1 MQEVECPQLPIR
13 VLVANDHMG
22 YEDSG
27 LHGVGR
33 LMIEWA
39 TAFDPRRVAVTA
51 CILREPGTLGEQLT
65 RMDVP
70 IIYFGDGRF
79 NPISVWK
86 FVKLIRHYQIDVL
99 HLQGFG
105 ATLFGRVAG
114 LLTGTPAIVHMHSY
128 SEVAGYRFVGRVLDR
143 LLTPWTALA
152 LAVSKPVKTFC
163 VEQMGFRPEQV
174 EIIHNP
180 APIYGFTPISEERLG
195 RLRDQYGLE
204 PNSPVVGTTS
214 RLSSEK
220 GLHVLLEAFA
230 LVLPRSPQARLLV
243 VGDGPERTRLERQA
257 QALDIR
263 HAVIFAGFQSDVAA
277 HLRLFWIT
285 AAPSIWEEPCPLSV
299 IESLA
304 TGVPVV
310 ASRVGGIPEVIQD
323 GETGL
328 LVEQGNPRQ
337 LADAIS
343 CVLVDT
349 ALRQRLGEG
358 CQAHNQRTSM
368 RSHLDRMEALYRE
381 AAIGTG
387 RTGKVSYVSE

>member
-1 MQEVECPQLPIR
+1 
-13 VLVANDHMG
+13 
-22 YEDSG
+22 
-27 LHGVGR
+27 
-33 LMIEWA
+33 MIEWA
-39 TAFDPRRVAVTA
+39 TAFDPGRVEVTA

-65 RMDVP
+65 RRGVP

-79 NPISVWK
+79 NPISIWK
-86 FVKLIRHYQIDVL
+86 FVKLIRQYHIDVL

-105 ATLFGRVAG
+105 ATLFGRIAG

-174 EIIHNP
+174 EIVHNP
-180 APIYGFTPISEERLG
+180 PPIHGFTSISEERLG
-195 RLRDQYGLE
+195 KLRDQYGLE
-204 PNSPVVGTTS
+204 PDSPVVGSTS
-214 RLSSEK
+214 RLASEK
-220 GLHVLLEAFA
+220 GLHVLLEAFV
-230 LVLPRSPQARLLV
+230 LVLTRLPRARLLI

-263 HAVIFAGFQSDVAA
+263 RAVIFAGFQSDVAA

-285 AAPSIWEEPCPLSV
+285 ATPSIWEEPCPLSV

-304 TGVPVV
+304 VGVPVV
-310 ASRVGGIPEVIQD
+310 ASRAGGIPEVVRA
-323 GETGL
+323 GKTGL

-343 CVLVDT
+343 CVLEDP
-349 ALRQRLGEG
+349 ALRQRLTEG
-358 CQAHNQRTSM
+358 CRAQDQLASM
-368 RSHLDRMEALYRE
+368 RCYLDHMEALYRE
-381 AAIGTG
+381 AASRTG
-387 RTGKVSYVSE
+387 RARGASHLSE